1 LGELIAFVGDRNA
14 STLARAFAVESACS
28 LDLLMADLGDPER
41 TSWEWG
47 QRRAANRLEPAVP
60 VELVPHDALLAKAA
74 DLDLLLIDA
83 PACSRQTAV
92 WLAHH
97 ALLTVVAMETGG
109 DNIEDTMGLL
119 AELGE
124 GGSARKVVVAL
135 CRTDAEDQTALVR
148 SRLAHAG
155 THVLSGELQFANSFR
170 DLQRGGRA
178 VSESPMAHRAQEV
191 QVVISELQAEVAL
204 RLP

>member
-1 LGELIAFVGDRNA
+1 
-14 STLARAFAVESACS
+14 VESVCS
-28 LDLLMADLGDPER
+28 LDLMIADLGDPGR

-60 VELVPHDALLAKAA
+60 VELVPLDELPAKVAN
-74 DLDLLLIDA
+74 LDLLLVDA
-83 PACSRQTAV
+83 PACSRQMAV
-92 WLAHH
+92 WLAQH
-97 ALLTVVAMETGG
+97 ALLTVVATETSG

-124 GGSARKVVVAL
+124 GGRAGKVVVAL

-148 SRLAHAG
+148 SRLAHVGA
-155 THVLSGELQFANSFR
+155 HVLSGELQFANSFR
-170 DLQRGGRA
+170 DLQRRGRA
-178 VSESPMAHRAQEV
+178 VSESPQRHLAQEV
-191 QVVISELQAEVAL
+191 EAVISELQGEVAL